1 MSSTNALSVV
11 LYLAIGG
18 LIPLT
23 IRLLHRKTIQI
34 TLPGPPGGNLFSG
47 HLERII
53 GPAGPDYQ
61 EHMFSTYGT
70 TMQIRGL
77 FYSKALFTIDPMV
90 IGTVLIKEKNK
101 FERSND
107 SNVMMRSIFGG
118 RGGLL
123 GIASD
128 EHRIQRKVCDRGS
141 PIAMI
146 TQRWIVLG
154 SSWVL
159 DLPQDIFLTLPVF
172 MNTAKKVCA
181 FVSRELSTSES
192 PKDVDV
198 LRGAT
203 SATIDCIGEVG
214 FGYAFNSFK
223 DERNPYSD
231 SIQEVTQSLIR
242 IGPLIQ
248 LLPYVHQLGTAA
260 FRRWMLD
267 VAPFDAIRQLWKAV
281 CFQHEQADK
290 ILRTREELIS
300 SGVDISSE
308 AGGGKDI
315 ITLLMKAEGIKT
327 SVDREILVGHM
338 NVFIAAGHESTSTAI
353 VRILD
358 ELAHHQDIQNSL
370 RDELNYFFDNNAD
383 ELDSKGLLELP
394 YLDGV
399 VREVLRLYPPF
410 TIITRVCQEDTVLP
424 LAYPINTSSGK
435 ISTIPIKKGT
445 VVFLN
450 SIFYNRHEE
459 IWGERAGDFLP
470 ERWIGKKLNEVTETE
485 LRLPGVYSSM
495 MTFGAGSYGCIGIKF
510 AVMEI
515 SCVDLPP
522 CDETQTR
529 ILMWFTLETII
540 AELVRKFKFGP
551 ATQEC
556 TWLNIGMQ
564 FPYLKADLDNPK
576 RSPKLFLKVDE
587 L

>member
-23 IRLLHRKTIQI
+23 IRLLRRTTIQI
-34 TLPGPPGGNLFSG
+34 TLPGPPGGNLFYG

-61 EHMFSTYGT
+61 KHIFSTYGT

-101 FERSND
+101 FERSNE
-107 SNVMMRSIFGG
+107 SNVMMRAIFGG

-123 GIASD
+123 GITSD
-128 EHRIQRKVCDRGS
+128 EHRIQRKVCDRSS
-141 PIAMI
+141 PIDMI
-146 TQRWIVLG
+146 TQRRVVLN

-159 DLPQDIFLTLPVF
+159 DLPQGIFLSMPVF
-172 MNTAKKVCA
+172 MNTAKEICA

-198 LRGAT
+198 LKGAT
-203 SATIDCIGEVG
+203 SATIDNIGEIG

-223 DERNPYSD
+223 DEHNPYSD

-267 VAPFDAIRQLWKAV
+267 IAPFNAVQYLRKAV
-281 CFQHEQADK
+281 SFQHEQADK

-308 AGGGKDI
+308 TGGGRDI
-315 ITLLMKAEGIKT
+315 ITLLMKTEGLKT
-327 SVDREILVGHM
+327 SIDRETLVGHM
-338 NVFIAAGHESTSTAI
+338 NVFIAAGHESTRFALSGILVVHPLTPPGHRSTAI
-353 VRILD
+353 ARILD
-358 ELAHHQDIQNSL
+358 ELAHHQDIQNTL
-370 RDELNYFFDNNAD
+370 RDELNYYFDKNAD
-383 ELDSKGLLELP
+383 ELDSKGLLDLP

-424 LAYPINTSSGK
+424 LAYPINTPSGK
-435 ISTIPIKKGT
+435 ISSIPVKKGT

-450 SIFYNRHEE
+450 NIFYNRHEE

-515 SCVDLPP
+515 K
-522 CDETQTR
+522 
-529 ILMWFTLETII
+529 TII
-540 AELVRKFKFGP
+540 AGLIRQFKFEP

-564 FPYLKADLDNPK
+564 FPYLNEDLDNPQ
-576 RSPKLFLKVDE
+576 RSPKLFLKVDK

>member
-1 MSSTNALSVV
+1 
-11 LYLAIGG
+11 
-18 LIPLT
+18 
-23 IRLLHRKTIQI
+23 
-34 TLPGPPGGNLFSG
+34 
-47 HLERII
+47 
-53 GPAGPDYQ
+53 
-61 EHMFSTYGT
+61 
-70 TMQIRGL
+70 
-77 FYSKALFTIDPMV
+77 
-90 IGTVLIKEKNK
+90 
-101 FERSND
+101 
-107 SNVMMRSIFGG
+107 
-118 RGGLL
+118 
-123 GIASD
+123 
-128 EHRIQRKVCDRGS
+128 
-141 PIAMI
+141 
-146 TQRWIVLG
+146 
-154 SSWVL
+154 
-159 DLPQDIFLTLPVF
+159 

-515 SCVDLPP
+515 K
-522 CDETQTR
+522 
-529 ILMWFTLETII
+529 TII